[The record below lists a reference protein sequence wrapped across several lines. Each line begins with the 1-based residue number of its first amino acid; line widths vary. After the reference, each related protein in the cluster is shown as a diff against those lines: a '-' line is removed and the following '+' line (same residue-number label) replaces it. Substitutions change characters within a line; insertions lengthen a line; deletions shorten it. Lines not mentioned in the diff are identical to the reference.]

1 MVRTQTVFPAEA
13 VTNQLWWWVNEKGNY
28 KSPRLPVCL
37 NMGCQLWCN
46 VTLEKED
53 SHVTWISMSVPA
65 EDLLTGGNNFPVK
78 SLDSLFS
85 DLFALSVCCPSQ
97 VCWRRKTFQETRLL
111 VVPRTSLRPMSSSW
125 REVGRGSYPSGKVV
139 RFDLFSVG
147 LGPVIG
153 GRGGQ
158 VRLGMSAQRHVNLLQ
173 SIFPFN
179 PITADQI
186 TM

>member
-1 MVRTQTVFPAEA
+1 MMQRYRDLSGGKRKEA
-13 VTNQLWWWVNEKGNY
+13 
-28 KSPRLPVCL
+28 
-37 NMGCQLWCN
+37 
-46 VTLEKED
+46 D
-53 SHVTWISMSVPA
+53 SHVTRISKSVPA

-85 DLFALSVCCPSQ
+85 DLFVLSVFCPFQ
-97 VCWRRKTFQETRLL
+97 VCWRRKIFQETRLL

-139 RFDLFSVG
+139 RFDLFSAG

-158 VRLGMSAQRHVNLLQ
+158 V
-173 SIFPFN
+173 
-179 PITADQI
+179 
-186 TM
+186 